1 MICLMKWLKFAILA
15 YFALIMQTTLLP
27 VVFPDTFR
35 PWALVILANAYL
47 LNKSDESSILL
58 IWLIGLF
65 GDLTSLS
72 PLGSQ
77 ALAFGIYGL
86 LITSMRPILFTE
98 SPLAHA
104 ITAVIGVILVAAI
117 YAVVDFISNKAM
129 PLPYSLAEILGQSLA
144 TGLAAWFIIK
154 FFGPRKKTAFD
165 RR

>member
-1 MICLMKWLKFAILA
+1 MRWLKFAIFA

-27 VVFPDTFR
+27 VVFPDSFR
-35 PWALVILANAYL
+35 PWALIILANAYL
-47 LNKSDESSILL
+47 LSKPDGSTVLL

-98 SPLAHA
+98 SPFAHG
-104 ITAVIGVILVAAI
+104 ITAVIGVILVSAI

-129 PLPYSLAEILGQSLA
+129 PLPYSLTEILGQALA
-144 TGLAAWFIIK
+144 TGVAAWFIIK
-154 FFGPRKKTAFD
+154 FFGSRKKTAFD